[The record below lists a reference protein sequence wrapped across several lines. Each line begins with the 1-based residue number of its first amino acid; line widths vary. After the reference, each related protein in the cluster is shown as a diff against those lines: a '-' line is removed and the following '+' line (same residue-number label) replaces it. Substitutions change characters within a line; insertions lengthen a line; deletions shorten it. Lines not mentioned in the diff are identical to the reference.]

1 MGLTESS
8 FNSIASVK
16 KGKPSTVKKNG
27 KQNFK
32 KTVNKRSKKKNSEKP
47 GGEVILNP
55 HELEEKATKKK
66 ISEIRRKG
74 QNESKERYAEQM
86 KELLKK
92 DKVIYYCTNLK
103 QKV

>member
-27 KQNFK
+27 KKK

-55 HELEEKATKKK
+55 HELKKRLRRKKLVRLEEKGRT
-66 ISEIRRKG
+66 S
-74 QNESKERYAEQM
+74 
-86 KELLKK
+86 LKK
-92 DKVIYYCTNLK
+92 DMQNK
-103 QKV
+103 